1 MPPPPG
7 ESTHR
12 SRVNGTNGHRTG
24 EHPPARGPSGT
35 SGTSGTNGAG
45 GYGTGERPAVRPGGG
60 AYRTG
65 EVPAAGGA
73 RHRASGEW
81 QAGGGGPGRKAPAD
95 YTYRVPR
102 TDRRQIMAVGL
113 ALVLVFGVS
122 LAIVT
127 FTRGEQGTPSRSDA
141 PVTSVPPGESTVPS
155 SVPVPGS
162 PGPQAPGP
170 TASTAPPPGESPLGE
185 SPAADG
191 GTDAAPEIGRFGAVE
206 QGLGPPCEATQRRIT
221 LAWESTGGTSARI
234 EGPGAPTGDLPA
246 NGQATACRATG
257 PPQTYTLT
265 VTGPGGSTFRTTS
278 V

>member
-12 SRVNGTNGHRTG
+12 NRVNGTNGHRTG
-24 EHPPARGPSGT
+24 EHPAARGPG
-35 SGTSGTNGAG
+35 GANGANGTNGAG
-45 GYGTGERPAVRPGGG
+45 GYGTGERPAVRPGG

-73 RHRASGEW
+73 RHRVSGEW
-81 QAGGGGPGRKAPAD
+81 QPAGDGPVRKAPAD
-95 YTYRVPR
+95 YTYRAPR
-102 TDRRQIMAVGL
+102 TDRRQIVAVGL

-141 PVTSVPPGESTVPS
+141 PVTSVPPDESTVPS

-162 PGPQAPGP
+162 PGPQAPEPHAPGP
-170 TASTAPPPGESPLGE
+170 SAPTTPPAGE

-191 GTDAAPEIGRFGAVE
+191 GTGATAPEIGRFGAVE